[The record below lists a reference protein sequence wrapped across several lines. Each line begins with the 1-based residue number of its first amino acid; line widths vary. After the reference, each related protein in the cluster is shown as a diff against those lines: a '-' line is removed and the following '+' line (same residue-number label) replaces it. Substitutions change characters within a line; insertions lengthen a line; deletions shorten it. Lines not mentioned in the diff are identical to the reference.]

1 MSFID
6 IPNVEE
12 KNSCTTDYQV
22 RSISFSFNQEEEN
35 SITVQMEYEITCKA
49 FENREQT
56 IVNDL
61 YSLRYSLE
69 FDSKEID
76 IADST
81 DNKSKTIKIVQN
93 VRKKEELVDN
103 NYSIVVYTVKKNDTL
118 WEVSKKFKIKQESVI
133 SSNDLEEPYNLK
145 SGEKLYIVR

>member
-1 MSFID
+1 M
-6 IPNVEE
+6 
-12 KNSCTTDYQV
+12 
-22 RSISFSFNQEEEN
+22 
-35 SITVQMEYEITCKA
+35 
-49 FENREQT
+49 
-56 IVNDL
+56 
-61 YSLRYSLE
+61 E

-93 VRKKEELVDN
+93 VRKKEELVGN
-103 NYSIVVYTVKKNDTL
+103 SYSIVVYTVKKNDTL